1 MEKEMV
7 KLESTYKD
15 MVGEV
20 HVEDSFVNTSLDLY
34 ELAGLDH
41 REWSILSVDAFAF
54 SHGAEPKWNVYVN
67 AFRKAD
73 WDVEDYNGMKALEAE
88 RGSIPVHNIL
98 LHDVTFED
106 YVRTLKSIHFQV
118 KSQGFPLQDIVARG
132 DHPEQE

>member
-1 MEKEMV
+1 MEKEIV

-15 MVGEV
+15 MVGEI
-20 HVEDSFVNTSLDLY
+20 HIEDSIVNTSDDLY

-41 REWSILSVDAFAF
+41 SEWSILSVDAFAF
-54 SHGAEPKWNVYVN
+54 SHGADPKWHVYVN

-73 WDVEDYNGMKALEAE
+73 WNVKSHEDMKALEAE

-98 LHDVTFED
+98 LHDVTLDD
-106 YVRTLKSIHFQV
+106 YLRTLKSMHFVV
-118 KSQGFPLQDIVARG
+118 KSQAFPTQDIVARG